1 MPLASG
7 EAARRPT
14 PDAGRPPKSHCD
26 LCLSPIAE
34 GRAKCLVRGES
45 YEFCCP
51 GCAQV
56 FEILGPE
63 EAKRQGPSFKQGA
76 GLEGELPPGPYL
88 EVWLKVSGIACGSCA
103 PLVEGLLQGRDG
115 VVKAVVEPVSE
126 TAQVLYAPSRVSKDG
141 LRDHLSRYGY
151 GAKEVDQLDEDPP
164 SIHDALRLVLAF
176 VLGANAM
183 MNAMVMYAAFAR
195 DNGTN
200 WFADLI
206 FAQAIYNS
214 DPMPG
219 AVRNAF
225 TLVTGLSALPVLF
238 YCGWPI
244 LVNGWRRL
252 RLGAPNVDTLVG
264 FGAVMAFVV
273 SLYTALVLHAHHVY
287 FDTASMLVAL
297 LVIGRAL
304 EGGAKR
310 KASRAITGLLRLGA
324 KGAEKLVDGAWR
336 EVDLATVQP
345 GDRLRVRL
353 GERIPVDGRVVEGSG
368 WVDASTLTGEPR
380 PVEASPG
387 SSVLAGSL
395 LTRGTLE
402 LIAEKVGGDTLLAQ
416 VVARVRQTLAAKA
429 PLQQLADKIAAG
441 FLPIVLAAALLAS
454 LLAFAHHLPSAQA
467 LMAGVAVLVV
477 ACPCALGIATP
488 MVLLAAV
495 SECAKRG
502 ILLRGGEV
510 LERTTGL
517 KAIVF
522 DKTGTLT
529 TGQLERRGVRCD
541 GTTEAEALALA
552 AALEEISTHPLAE
565 VLYREGAAQAR
576 IEGRTL
582 PEVADRV
589 VHPGLG
595 VEGKL
600 DGQIVRIGRPSWLK
614 ELGVSAPAP
623 WWSGDGLEGSL
634 VMLSVG
640 NRAVALWGLGDAVR
654 AEAAIAIRALRRQGI
669 QPWLVSGDRLEA
681 CLAVAAEVGID
692 PSCVVAA
699 AMPGQKADKL
709 AELQRELGPTA
720 MVGDGVN
727 DAVAL
732 SQSDLGIALGSGA
745 SVALESAAVVLV
757 HRDLRRIPLFFKI
770 SRLSVKRIRQ
780 NLGWA
785 FGYNAVL
792 VPLAVAGFVH
802 PILAAA
808 AMMASSLSVIL
819 NSGRKLGLEAK
830 HRDLEHESHE
840 QLAA

>member
-1 MPLASG
+1 M
-7 EAARRPT
+7 T
-14 PDAGRPPKSHCD
+14 PEPIKPHCD

-34 GRAKCLVRGES
+34 GRARRVVQGTS

-63 EAKRQGPSFKQGA
+63 EAKRQGPAFKQGV
-76 GLEGELPPGPYL
+76 EGELPPGPYL
-88 EVWLKVSGIACGSCA
+88 EVWMKVDGIACGSCA
-103 PLVEGLLQGRDG
+103 PLIEGLLQNRDG

-141 LRDHLSRYGY
+141 LRAHLARYGY
-151 GAKEVDQLDEDPP
+151 GAKEVDQLDDDPP
-164 SIHDALRLVLAF
+164 DIHQAVRLVLAF

-183 MNAMVMYAAFAR
+183 VNATVMYAAFAR
-195 DNGTN
+195 DSGAS

-206 FAQAIYNS
+206 FAPRLFDPN
-214 DPMPG
+214 PMPG
-219 AVRNAF
+219 AIRNAF
-225 TLVTGLSALPVLF
+225 TLVTGLTALPVLF

-252 RLGAPNVDTLVG
+252 RLGSPNVDTLVG
-264 FGAVMAFVV
+264 FGAVMAFAV

-297 LVIGRAL
+297 LIIGRSM
-304 EGGAKR
+304 ESGAKR
-310 KASRAITGLLRLGA
+310 KASRAISGLLRLGA
-324 KGAEKLVDGAWR
+324 KGAEKFMDGEWR
-336 EVDLATVQP
+336 MVDLATVQP
-345 GDRLRVRL
+345 GDRLRVKL
-353 GERIPVDGRVVEGSG
+353 GERIPVDGRVLSGAG

-380 PVEASPG
+380 PVEVGPSAT
-387 SSVLAGSL
+387 VLAGSL
-395 LTRGTLE
+395 LTQGTIELE
-402 LIAEKVGGDTLLAQ
+402 AEKVGGDTLLSQ
-416 VVARVRQTLAAKA
+416 VVTRVRQTLAAKA
-429 PLQQLADKIAAG
+429 PLQQLADRIAAA
-441 FLPIVLAAALLAS
+441 FMPIVIAAAALGG
-454 LLAFAHHLPSAQA
+454 LLAYAHHDTAAQA

-502 ILLRGGEV
+502 ILLRGSEV
-510 LERTTGL
+510 LERAPSL

-529 TGQLERRGVRCD
+529 TGHLELRGARFD
-541 GTTEAEALALA
+541 GIPEEEALALA

-565 VLYREGAAQAR
+565 LLYREGAARAR
-576 IEGRTL
+576 AIARAL

-595 VEGKL
+595 VEGVLNGKPL
-600 DGQIVRIGRPSWLK
+600 RIGRPSWLK
-614 ELGVSAPAP
+614 ASGVTAPAS
-623 WWSGDGLEGSL
+623 WWEGDGLEGSL
-634 VMLSVG
+634 VMLSVAG
-640 NRAVALWGLGDAVR
+640 RAVALWGLGDAVR
-654 AEAAIAIRALRRQGI
+654 PDAAIAIRALRRQGV

-681 CLAVAAEVGID
+681 CLAVARIVGID
-692 PSCVVAA
+692 EACVVAG
-699 AMPGQKADKL
+699 AMPGEKADKL
-709 AELQRELGPTA
+709 AELQRDLGPTA
-720 MVGDGVN
+720 MVGDGVT

-757 HRDLRRIPLFFKI
+757 HRDLRRIPLFLKI
-770 SRLSVKRIRQ
+770 SRLSVKRIHQ

-785 FGYNAVL
+785 FGYNALL

-802 PILAAA
+802 PILAAG

-819 NSGRKLGLEAK
+819 NSGRKLGLESK
-830 HRDLEHESHE
+830 RRDLEQEGHE
-840 QLAA
+840 QFAA

>member
-1 MPLASG
+1 MSP
-7 EAARRPT
+7 AALT
-14 PDAGRPPKSHCD
+14 THCD

-34 GRAKCLVRGES
+34 GRAERLIHGGS
-45 YEFCCP
+45 YAFCCP

-63 EAKRQGPSFKQGA
+63 EAKRQGPGFKEGA
-76 GLEGELPPGPYL
+76 EGELPPGPYL
-88 EVWLKVSGIACGSCA
+88 EVWMKVSGIACGSCA
-103 PLVEGLLQGRDG
+103 PLVEGLLQRRDG

-141 LRDHLSRYGY
+141 LRDHLARYGY
-151 GAKEVDQLDEDPP
+151 GAKEVDHLDEEPP
-164 SIHDALRLVLAF
+164 SLHDALRLVLAF

-200 WFADLI
+200 WFADLV
-206 FAQAIYNS
+206 FEQRIYDPN
-214 DPMPG
+214 PMPG
-219 AVRNAF
+219 TVRNVF

-244 LVNGWRRL
+244 LLNGWRRL
-252 RLGAPNVDTLVG
+252 KLGAPNVDTLVG

-273 SLYTALVLHAHHVY
+273 SLYTAIVLRAHHVY

-297 LVIGRAL
+297 LVIGRSL

-310 KASRAITGLLRLGA
+310 KASRAISGLLRLGA
-324 KGAEKLVDGAWR
+324 KGAEKFVDGDWR
-336 EVDLATVQP
+336 EVDLATVRA

-353 GERIPVDGRVVEGSG
+353 GERVPVDGRVLAGTG

-380 PVEASPG
+380 PVETVVG
-387 SSVLAGSL
+387 SAVLAGSL
-395 LTRGTLE
+395 LTQGTLE
-402 LIAEKVGGDTLLAQ
+402 IEADRVGSDTLLAQ
-416 VVARVRQTLAAKA
+416 VVARVRHTLAAKA
-429 PLQQLADKIAAG
+429 PLQQLADRIAAA
-441 FLPIVLAAALLAS
+441 FLPIVLGAALLGG
-454 LLAFAHHLPSAQA
+454 LLAFARHEPAAQA

-502 ILLRGGEV
+502 ILLRGAEV
-510 LERTTGL
+510 LERAPKL
-517 KAIVF
+517 KAVVF

-529 TGQLERRGVRCD
+529 TGHLELRGARFE
-541 GTTEAEALALA
+541 GTSEDDALALA
-552 AALEEISTHPLAE
+552 AALEEVSTHPLAE
-565 VLYREGAAQAR
+565 RLYREGAARAR
-576 IEGRTL
+576 ACDAALPDVAERT
-582 PEVADRV
+582 

-595 VEGKL
+595 VEGL
-600 DGQIVRIGRPSWLK
+600 RNGERIRIGRPSWLK
-614 ELGVSAPAP
+614 EQGVAAPES

-634 VMLSVG
+634 VMLGVG
-640 NRAVALWGLGDAVR
+640 DRAVALWGLGDAVR
-654 AEAAIAIRALRRQGI
+654 PDAAIAVRALRRMGI

-681 CLAVAAEVGID
+681 CLAVAAAVGIEEA
-692 PSCVVAA
+692 CVVGG
-699 AMPGQKADKL
+699 AMPAEKADRL
-709 AELQRELGPTA
+709 VELQRSLGPTA
-720 MVGDGVN
+720 MVGDGIN

-745 SVALESAAVVLV
+745 SVALESASVVLV
-757 HRDLRRIPLFFKI
+757 HRDLRRIPLLLKLA
-770 SRLSVKRIRQ
+770 RLSVKRIRQ
-780 NLGWA
+780 NLFWA
-785 FGYNAVL
+785 FAYNAL
-792 VPLAVAGFVH
+792 LIPLAVAGWVH

-819 NSGRKLGLEAK
+819 NSGRKLGLESK
-830 HRDLEHESHE
+830 RRDLEHETHE
-840 QLAA
+840 PVAV

>member
-1 MPLASG
+1 MPTAGLQPPAPG
-7 EAARRPT
+7 LQ
-14 PDAGRPPKSHCD
+14 PDKSHCD

-34 GRAKCLVRGES
+34 GRARSVVRGES
-45 YEFCCP
+45 YDFCCP

-63 EAKRQGPSFKQGA
+63 EAKRQGPSFKQGPN
-76 GLEGELPPGPYL
+76 LEGELPPGPYL

-151 GAKEVDQLDEDPP
+151 GAKEVDHLDDEPP

-195 DNGTN
+195 DNAAGGTS

-206 FAQAIYNS
+206 FAPAIYDSN
-214 DPMPG
+214 PMPG
-219 AVRNAF
+219 TVRNAF

-252 RLGAPNVDTLVG
+252 KLGAPNVDTLVG

-336 EVDLATVQP
+336 EVDLAAVQP
-345 GDRLRVRL
+345 GDRLRVKL
-353 GERIPVDGRVVEGSG
+353 GERIPVDGRVMEGSG
-368 WVDASTLTGEPR
+368 WVDASTLTGEAR
-380 PVEASPG
+380 PVEVALG
-387 SSVLAGSL
+387 SSVLAGCL

-402 LIAEKVGGDTLLAQ
+402 LEADKVGGDTLLAQ
-416 VVARVRQTLAAKA
+416 VVARVRQTLLSKA
-429 PLQQLADKIAAG
+429 PSQQLADKIAAA

-454 LLAFAHHLPSAQA
+454 LLAFAHHLPAAQ
-467 LMAGVAVLVV
+467 LVV

-510 LERTTGL
+510 LERAPSL

-529 TGQLERRGVRCD
+529 TGQLERCGARFDGVSES
-541 GTTEAEALALA
+541 EAGALA

-565 VLYREGAAQAR
+565 VLYREGAARAR
-576 IEGRTL
+576 SEGRAL
-582 PEVADRV
+582 PEVADRR

-595 VEGKL
+595 VEGVWE
-600 DGQIVRIGRPSWLK
+600 GQVVRIGRPSWLK
-614 ELGVSAPAP
+614 DLGVSAPSD
-623 WWSGDGLEGSL
+623 WWAGDGLEGSL

-654 AEAAIAIRALRRQGI
+654 AEASIAIRALKRQGI
-669 QPWLVSGDRLEA
+669 QPWIVSGDRMEA
-681 CLAVAAEVGID
+681 CLAVAAAVGIE
-692 PSCVVAA
+692 PACVVAG
-699 AMPGQKADKL
+699 AMPTQKADKL

-770 SRLSVKRIRQ
+770 SRLSVTRIRQ

-819 NSGRKLGLEAK
+819 NSGRKLGLGGKA
-830 HRDLEHESHE
+830 RDLEQEGHE